1 MSEWHDYSEN
11 NISFCQICKDLY
23 DANKNEDA
31 QIEDYHMI
39 EPLTKGK
46 KRSMT
51 ATLSDFKKG
60 AKLRLNKDYKGN
72 SQLGAFDLDSDS
84 DDDKKT
90 TTSSPKVT
98 STPKTSSSTKK
109 KGVTAS
115 LSDFA
120 KGAKLRLNKD
130 YKGNSQLG
138 AFDLD
143 SDSDDDKKTTTSS
156 PKVTSSPKTQKN
168 TLSKGGRRR
177 RTHSKKRRSATKKRR
192 SHSKK
197 RRTNKK

>member
-23 DANKNEDA
+23 EANKDEDG

-39 EPLTKGK
+39 EPLSKGK
-46 KRSMT
+46 KRSITASLADFAKGAKLRLNKKYKGNSQLGAFDLDSDSDDDKKTTTSSPKTSSSPKKKRGVT
-51 ATLSDFKKG
+51 ATLKDFANG

-90 TTSSPKVT
+90 TSSPKVT
-98 STPKTSSSTKK
+98 ST
-109 KGVTAS
+109 
-115 LSDFA
+115 
-120 KGAKLRLNKD
+120 
-130 YKGNSQLG
+130 
-138 AFDLD
+138 
-143 SDSDDDKKTTTSS
+143 
-156 PKVTSSPKTQKN
+156 PKTQKN

-177 RTHSKKRRSATKKRR
+177 RTHSKKKRSPTKKRT

-197 RRTNKK
+197 RRSHKK